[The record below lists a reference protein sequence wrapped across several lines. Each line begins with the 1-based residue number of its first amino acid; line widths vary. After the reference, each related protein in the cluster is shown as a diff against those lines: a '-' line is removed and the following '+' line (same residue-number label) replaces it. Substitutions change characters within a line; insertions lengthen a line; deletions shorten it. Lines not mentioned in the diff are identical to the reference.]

1 MRAFPRDHTPTHSP
15 TPPHTRTL
23 TLTHT
28 HTFQVRA
35 FDEQV
40 VKLKKA
46 LKIERKKYKD
56 LAASILA
63 EGRDAE
69 GGGGRGEGPAYLAAQ
84 GFQEEEEVK
93 LFRISE
99 ISIFLVFLELGF
111 HRFQSNWAIGGQ

>member
-1 MRAFPRDHTPTHSP
+1 
-15 TPPHTRTL
+15 
-23 TLTHT
+23 
-28 HTFQVRA
+28 
-35 FDEQV
+35 

-46 LKIERKKYKD
+46 LKNERKKYKD

-99 ISIFLVFLELGF
+99 NSIFLELGF
-111 HRFQSNWAIGGQ
+111 HRFQSNRAIGCRRCIGCLKLQVSFRRKATDYGAVLQKVAFQNEAL